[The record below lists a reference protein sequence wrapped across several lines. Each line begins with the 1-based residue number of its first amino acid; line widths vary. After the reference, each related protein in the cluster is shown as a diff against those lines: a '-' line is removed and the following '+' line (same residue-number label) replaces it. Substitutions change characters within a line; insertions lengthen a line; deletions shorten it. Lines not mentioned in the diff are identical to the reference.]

1 MSSWEGCRRNSNIR
15 LVSAAAAGAAAVAG
29 EPSAG
34 RCGVEWDGIACWGPA
49 GAGALARQPCPSYV
63 VGFRAQE
70 YASKL
75 CTWSG
80 TWYRNE
86 QNATWA
92 NYTLCGAVTSEQPP
106 EDASLYESFFCE
118 SVLSGVIL
126 ELITC
131 LRNPDEPSCVACCLL
146 QRWLP
151 MVKAASQAGYAVSL
165 VALLVAVGAL
175 SATRRLRCP
184 RYRLYMHLFASFIF
198 RSLMGLLKDAL
209 FVDGVGL
216 ASDVAYN
223 EDGHIVF
230 LTNSTHWRCK
240 LVTSLW
246 QLSIAANFSWIL
258 AQGLYLHNLVVF
270 ALPAHAGRVASY
282 VALGWG
288 APVAVVATWAVARL
302 ELEDTLCWTTN
313 QQSRVFL
320 LLQLPMACSVLVSF
334 ALFLNLVRLLLLKVR
349 ASATLQRRR
358 ARYMR
363 LARSTLV
370 LVPLFGAHYAL
381 LLGLSYSED
390 RRVEITWLFADQLFA
405 SFQGL
410 LVAVL
415 YCLLNGEVR
424 AEVSRSWMSW
434 HQQRL
439 TRAQLA
445 AAAAHE
451 PFKIFGS
458 RRGSALT
465 VISRLRTLSGSEDER

>member
-1 MSSWEGCRRNSNIR
+1 MFTASATYLRAQLEALAQQEKTCHARAAQYEAGGAAAA
-15 LVSAAAAGAAAVAG
+15 AAAAGEA
-29 EPSAG
+29 SAG

-49 GAGALARQPCPSYV
+49 TAGALARQPCPSYV
-63 VGFRAQE
+63 VGFRAQVRDYLLHNTDTNNIRE

-92 NYTLCGAVTSEQPP
+92 NYTLCGAVTSDQPP
-106 EDASLYESFFCE
+106 EDASLYE
-118 SVLSGVIL
+118 
-126 ELITC
+126 
-131 LRNPDEPSCVACCLL
+131 
-146 QRWLP
+146 RWLP
-151 MVKAASQAGYAVSL
+151 LVKSASQAGYAVSL
-165 VALLVAVGAL
+165 VALLIAVGAL

-288 APVAVVATWAVARL
+288 APMVVVATWAVARL

-334 ALFLNLVRLLLLKVR
+334 ALFLNLVRMLLLKVR

-434 HQQRL
+434 RQQRL

-451 PFKIFGS
+451 PFKVTQLQS
-458 RRGSALT
+458 RSLA
-465 VISRLRTLSGSEDER
+465 

>member
-1 MSSWEGCRRNSNIR
+1 MFTG
-15 LVSAAAAGAAAVAG
+15 SATYLRAQLEALAQQEKACHARAAQYEAGGAAATAG
-29 EPSAG
+29 EASAG

-49 GAGALARQPCPSYV
+49 TAGALARQPCPSYV

-80 TWYRNE
+80 SWYRNE

-92 NYTLCGAVTSEQPP
+92 NYTLCGAVTSDQPP
-106 EDASLYESFFCE
+106 EDASLYEERSHAPHIQE
-118 SVLSGVIL
+118 EDTVIV
-126 ELITC
+126 
-131 LRNPDEPSCVACCLL
+131 S
-146 QRWLP
+146 RWLP
-151 MVKAASQAGYAVSL
+151 LVKAASQVGYAVSL
-165 VALLVAVGAL
+165 VALLFAVGAL

-288 APVAVVATWAVARL
+288 APVVVVATWAVARL

-334 ALFLNLVRLLLLKVR
+334 ALFLNLVRMLLVKVR

-434 HQQRL
+434 RQQRF

-451 PFKIFGS
+451 PFKVTQFQS
-458 RRGSALT
+458 RSLA
-465 VISRLRTLSGSEDER
+465 